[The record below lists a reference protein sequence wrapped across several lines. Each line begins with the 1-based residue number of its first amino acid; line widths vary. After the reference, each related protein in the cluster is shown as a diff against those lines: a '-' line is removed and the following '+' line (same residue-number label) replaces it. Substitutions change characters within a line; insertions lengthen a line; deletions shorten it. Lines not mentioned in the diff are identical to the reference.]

1 MDSEPVPPVVPTGG
15 MTTFNMAHG
24 FPEALVRGMRSGFL
38 GDSEYHHLTQC
49 ETLDD
54 MKMNLAETDYDQFLA
69 DAVAVTPAI
78 MQNAATSKMV
88 TEFQYLRAHSVEPLS
103 TFLDFITIEY
113 MIDNVMLLLK
123 GTLSGRDVNELLA
136 QCHPLGM
143 FKESTMRLCTT
154 FDNSPKG
161 YADLYQ
167 TVLVETPVGKYFNL
181 ILDEKSSM
189 LESAAEVRH
198 VLEEVEIEI
207 LKNSLMKLYLEDFYY
222 FCQELGGDTAP
233 IMGGILKAKADQ
245 RAINITLNSFGTPL
259 NDPNMREGEGWPTRK
274 ALYPS
279 IGFLYPQG
287 TELLVKVSDEPT
299 LGAALDKVG
308 GAYQQI
314 WQVHVNE
321 AVHDKSIDD
330 AFFEREVQLL
340 ELAFEN
346 QMHFGCFYAFV
357 KLKEQ
362 EIRNLVWIAECIV
375 QQQKDEINKFVPTF
389 SLNAPWRTAR

>member
-1 MDSEPVPPVVPTGG
+1 M
-15 MTTFNMAHG
+15 
-24 FPEALVRGMRSGFL
+24 
-38 GDSEYHHLTQC
+38 
-49 ETLDD
+49 
-54 MKMNLAETDYDQFLA
+54 
-69 DAVAVTPAI
+69 
-78 MQNAATSKMV
+78 
-88 TEFQYLRAHSVEPLS
+88 
-103 TFLDFITIEY
+103 
-113 MIDNVMLLLK
+113 
-123 GTLSGRDVNELLA
+123 
-136 QCHPLGM
+136 
-143 FKESTMRLCTT
+143 
-154 FDNSPKG
+154 
-161 YADLYQ
+161 
-167 TVLVETPVGKYFNL
+167 
-181 ILDEKSSM
+181 
-189 LESAAEVRH
+189 
-198 VLEEVEIEI
+198 
-207 LKNSLMKLYLEDFYY
+207 
-222 FCQELGGDTAP
+222 
-233 IMGGILKAKADQ
+233 
-245 RAINITLNSFGTPL
+245 
-259 NDPNMREGEGWPTRK
+259 
-274 ALYPS
+274 
-279 IGFLYPQG
+279 YPQG